1 MKQIVFKKSNKL
13 IFLIGMPGVGKS
25 YWGGNL
31 AHHLKVPFADLDAV
45 IRTEQHKTIG
55 EIFKEVGEDGFRKI
69 EQATLRS
76 TIDSLPDGGII
87 SCGGGTPCFFDNMQ
101 QMKAAGVVIY
111 MAADAQYL
119 SQNLERSTDY
129 RPLLYKENAL
139 QQQLGELLSV
149 RESFYK
155 QAHHI
160 LLVKDISLATFDKI
174 LNYE

>member
-1 MKQIVFKKSNKL
+1 
-13 IFLIGMPGVGKS
+13 
-25 YWGGNL
+25 
-31 AHHLKVPFADLDAV
+31 
-45 IRTEQHKTIG
+45 
-55 EIFKEVGEDGFRKI
+55 
-69 EQATLRS
+69 
-76 TIDSLPDGGII
+76 
-87 SCGGGTPCFFDNMQ
+87 MQ
-101 QMKAAGVVIY
+101 KMKAAGVVIY

-129 RPLLYKENAL
+129 RPLLYKDNAL

-174 LNYE
+174 LNDE

>member
-111 MAADAQYL
+111 LAADAQYL

-129 RPLLYKENAL
+129 RPLLYKDNAL

-174 LNYE
+174 LNDE

>member
-1 MKQIVFKKSNKL
+1 VAKINKN
-13 IFLIGMPGVGKS
+13 IYLIGMPGVGKS

-174 LNYE
+174 LNDE

>member
-1 MKQIVFKKSNKL
+1 MKQIVFNKSNKL

-31 AHHLKVPFADLDAV
+31 AHHIKVPFADLDAV
-45 IRTEQHKTIG
+45 IKTEQRKTIR
-55 EIFKEVGEDGFRKI
+55 EIFKEEGEEGFRKI
-69 EQATLRS
+69 EQATLLL
-76 TIDSLPDGGII
+76 TIESLPDGGII

-101 QMKAAGVVIY
+101 IMKAAGVVIY

-119 SQNLERSTDY
+119 SRNLERSADY
-129 RPLLYKENAL
+129 RPLLYKDNTL
-139 QQQLGELLSV
+139 QQQLGDLLNT

-160 LLVKDISLATFDKI
+160 LPAKDISLATFDKI
-174 LNYE
+174 LNDE

>member
-1 MKQIVFKKSNKL
+1 
-13 IFLIGMPGVGKS
+13 MPGVGKS

-174 LNYE
+174 LNDE

>member
-174 LNYE
+174 LNNE

>member
-174 LNYE
+174 LNDE

>member
-31 AHHLKVPFADLDAV
+31 AHHIKVPFADLDAIV
-45 IRTEQHKTIG
+45 KTEQRKTIG
-55 EIFKEVGEDGFRKI
+55 EIFKEVGEEGFRKI
-69 EQATLRS
+69 EQATLLS
-76 TIDSLPDGGII
+76 TIDSLPNGGII
-87 SCGGGTPCFFDNMQ
+87 SCGGGTPCFYNNMQ
-101 QMKAAGVVIY
+101 IMKAAGVVIY
-111 MAADAQYL
+111 LAADAQYL
-119 SQNLERSTDY
+119 SRNLERSTDY

-139 QQQLGELLSV
+139 QQQLGDLLNT

-160 LLVKDISLATFDKI
+160 LLVQDISLATFDKI
-174 LNYE
+174 LNDE

>member
-1 MKQIVFKKSNKL
+1 LF
-13 IFLIGMPGVGKS
+13 
-25 YWGGNL
+25 
-31 AHHLKVPFADLDAV
+31 
-45 IRTEQHKTIG
+45 
-55 EIFKEVGEDGFRKI
+55 FKEVGEDGFRKI

-101 QMKAAGVVIY
+101 KMKAAGVVIY

-129 RPLLYKENAL
+129 RPLLYKDNAL

-160 LLVKDISLATFDKI
+160 LPVKDISLATFDKI
-174 LNYE
+174 LNDE